1 MKGGNDATNGSEITH
16 SPLGEPKTSDAC
28 VLLPTD
34 YCLKLYTYLL
44 IILPSGRNFKGI
56 LNFFKK

>member
-1 MKGGNDATNGSEITH
+1 MKGGNEATNGSEITH

-34 YCLKLYTYLL
+34 YCLKTLY
-44 IILPSGRNFKGI
+44 
-56 LNFFKK
+56 FFINYTSLREKFQGDSQFF